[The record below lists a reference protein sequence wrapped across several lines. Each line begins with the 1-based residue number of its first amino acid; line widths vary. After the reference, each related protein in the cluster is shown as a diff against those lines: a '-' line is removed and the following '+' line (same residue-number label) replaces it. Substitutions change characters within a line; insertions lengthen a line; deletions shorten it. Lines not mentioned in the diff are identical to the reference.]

1 VDLTVCVLMR
11 RSTIKLI
18 AIMNPKKVHII
29 IVDDHQQVRE
39 TWKLLLE
46 QDKRFVI
53 IAECSNG
60 QEAIEAAKNFTFDV
74 MLMDINMQPINGIEA
89 TKEIA
94 TRVPSARIIGMSI
107 NNQPSYARK
116 MIQLGARGYVTKNSS
131 KQEMSSAIINVFH
144 GKQYVCEEVRNKMSA
159 NERKQFAGE

>member
-1 VDLTVCVLMR
+1 
-11 RSTIKLI
+11 
-18 AIMNPKKVHII
+18 MNPKQIRII

-60 QEAIEAAKNFTFDV
+60 EEAISAAKKFTPDV
-74 MLMDINMQPINGIEA
+74 ILMDINMQPINGLEA

-94 TRVPSARIIGMSI
+94 IQVPSARIIGMSI
-107 NNQPSYARK
+107 NNQPSYARN
-116 MIQLGARGYVTKNSS
+116 MIQLGAKGYVTKNSS
-131 KQEMSSAIINVFH
+131 KQEMTSAIIDVFQ
-144 GKQYVCEEVRNKMSA
+144 GKQYICEEVRSKMSSS
-159 NERKQFAGE
+159 ERKQFPKEK